1 MLSHHIGVDGE
12 SIPAFKKKKSSSEY
26 WYTEMSQ
33 KEGERAAAQDNLL
46 SETFN
51 PALPVVSPDLL
62 FSNFSQSSVKD
73 IFVFIRL
80 IFSVFRKTDRGSA
93 PFQRS
98 WLVEYTLY
106 WHTAENFSSGG
117 LDPKKVL
124 TFCFTLILLNRRLV
138 CRLVQLSNLD
148 RSQKG

>member
-1 MLSHHIGVDGE
+1 
-12 SIPAFKKKKSSSEY
+12 
-26 WYTEMSQ
+26 MSQ

-98 WLVEYTLY
+98 
-106 WHTAENFSSGG
+106 
-117 LDPKKVL
+117 
-124 TFCFTLILLNRRLV
+124 
-138 CRLVQLSNLD
+138 
-148 RSQKG
+148 